1 MTENHPSGRVVVII
15 PTYNEI
21 DALPDTLARLRAAV
35 PDADVLVVDDGSP
48 DGTGD
53 WVEEQAASDS
63 AIHLMRRTGK
73 QGLGTAYLA
82 GFRWGLDRGYDVL
95 VEMDADGS
103 HRPEQL
109 PRLLAEASE
118 ADLVVGSRWV
128 PGGRVVNWPRNREI
142 LSRGANLYT
151 RLAMGI
157 PLRDATAGFRAYR
170 ATMLE
175 KLDLAGVDSHGY
187 CFQIDMSGRVED
199 AHGRMVE
206 VPITFVE
213 RTAGESKMSR
223 GIVFEA
229 LGRVTVWGV
238 QRRAGQLGRLLRH
251 RKN

>member
-1 MTENHPSGRVVVII
+1 
-15 PTYNEI
+15 
-21 DALPDTLARLRAAV
+21 
-35 PDADVLVVDDGSP
+35 
-48 DGTGD
+48 
-53 WVEEQAASDS
+53 
-63 AIHLMRRTGK
+63 MRRTGK

-109 PRLLAEASE
+109 PLLLARTAE

-128 PGGRVVNWPRNREI
+128 RGGRVVNWPRNREI
-142 LSRGANLYT
+142 LSRGANIYT
-151 RLAMGI
+151 RLAMGV

-170 ATMLE
+170 AAMLD
-175 KLDLAGVDSHGY
+175 KLDLSSVASHGY
-187 CFQIDMSGRVED
+187 CFQIDMSWRVDEAGGRI
-199 AHGRMVE
+199 VE

-213 RTAGESKMSR
+213 RTVGESKMSR

-229 LGRVTVWGV
+229 LSRVTIWGV
-238 QRRAGQLGRLLRH
+238 QRRAAQLGRLLRP

>member
-109 PRLLAEASE
+109 LAQA
-118 ADLVVGSRWV
+118 
-128 PGGRVVNWPRNREI
+128 
-142 LSRGANLYT
+142 
-151 RLAMGI
+151 
-157 PLRDATAGFRAYR
+157 PLRTSITPAAHLGPWLSWLFCGAAVVFLIAGF
-170 ATMLE
+170 
-175 KLDLAGVDSHGY
+175 AGAS
-187 CFQIDMSGRVED
+187 RVRRED
-199 AHGRMVE
+199 
-206 VPITFVE
+206 
-213 RTAGESKMSR
+213 
-223 GIVFEA
+223 
-229 LGRVTVWGV
+229 RV
-238 QRRAGQLGRLLRH
+238 RD
-251 RKN
+251 